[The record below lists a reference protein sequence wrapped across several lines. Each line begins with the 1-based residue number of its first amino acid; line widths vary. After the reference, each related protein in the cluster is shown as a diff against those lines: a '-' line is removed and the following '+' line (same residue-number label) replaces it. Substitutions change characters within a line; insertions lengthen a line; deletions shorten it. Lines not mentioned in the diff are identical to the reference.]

1 MPYNIHS
8 DSVEGNGCK
17 EPVKLLPA
25 TENKLRVGGRAG
37 TVPVNLFAPKY
48 KLRKFDGK
56 LSGIEPVNRL
66 LVKPLQNKK

>member
-1 MPYNIHS
+1 LPYNIHS

-17 EPVKLLPA
+17 VPVKALPA
-25 TENKLRVGGRAG
+25 TEKNWRVGGRAG

-48 KLRKFDGK
+48 KLRNFDGK
-56 LSGIEPVNRL
+56 LTGIEPVNKL